1 MRLPSAPGIVVRIL
15 DIVKRDD
22 FSFHQLGSVIQGD
35 PALVTRI
42 LRLVNSGF
50 YALPNKIAS
59 IDTATVILGV
69 NAVKNIALS
78 FSIPN
83 TFQTQADGFTF
94 NLFWKRSAIAATA
107 AEMISVAAKA
117 KNDEVFITALLQDIG
132 IATMFTCNK
141 ENYKKVLDQKKATG
155 QTAAVIER
163 EIFGFDHAEVGS
175 ELLKEWGLPERVY
188 APILYHHNTENAPPA
203 LKKICNILRASDY
216 IAKLYCGTG
225 NNTDLATTKE
235 ILSKTF
241 GFDEAQIDALIDGVA
256 ERSIDL
262 LSQLEVDTDM
272 RPYSEL
278 LQDANKELSLLN
290 LSYERLLLEYRGA
303 KENAERLTVELR
315 VANARLQELAFR
327 DGLTGLYNHRYFQE
341 AVDKEMARAECYGRP
356 VTLIMVDLD
365 NFKTINDT
373 YGHQRGDIVL
383 QAVSRQIEQI
393 SRKTDVVSRY
403 GGEEFMVILPETSRT
418 FALRKAEEYR
428 SVVENMEVLADG
440 IMIRITI
447 SVGVVTY
454 NPTQDTNNR
463 DKLIRLA
470 DAALYKSKQSGRNR
484 VTP

>member
-1 MRLPSAPGIVVRIL
+1 
-15 DIVKRDD
+15 
-22 FSFHQLGSVIQGD
+22 
-35 PALVTRI
+35 
-42 LRLVNSGF
+42 
-50 YALPNKIAS
+50 
-59 IDTATVILGV
+59 
-69 NAVKNIALS
+69 
-78 FSIPN
+78 
-83 TFQTQADGFTF
+83 
-94 NLFWKRSAIAATA
+94 
-107 AEMISVAAKA
+107 
-117 KNDEVFITALLQDIG
+117 
-132 IATMFTCNK
+132 
-141 ENYKKVLDQKKATG
+141 
-155 QTAAVIER
+155 
-163 EIFGFDHAEVGS
+163 
-175 ELLKEWGLPERVY
+175 
-188 APILYHHNTENAPPA
+188 
-203 LKKICNILRASDY
+203 
-216 IAKLYCGTG
+216 
-225 NNTDLATTKE
+225 
-235 ILSKTF
+235 
-241 GFDEAQIDALIDGVA
+241 
-256 ERSIDL
+256 
-262 LSQLEVDTDM
+262 LSQLEVDTDI

-341 AVDKEMARAECYGRP
+341 AVDKEMARAERSGRP

-393 SRKTDVVSRY
+393 SRKTDVVARY

-454 NPTQDTNNR
+454 DPTQDTNNR

-470 DAALYKSKQSGRNR
+470 DSALYKSKQSGRNR
-484 VTP
+484 VTA